1 MSKVLLSRC
10 FEFLPSCYLPDLS
23 LGPILPMCG
32 YGEVNQWQS
41 VAGTAARY
49 LSRHDIVH
57 IGSDQKFSLP
67 TRSSPSQS
75 RRSISSVLSEDIHG
89 DNFKGGRGNGAV
101 RKAIPRGSSVVFA
114 FNECENPNA
123 YQLVTGPEGY

>member
-1 MSKVLLSRC
+1 
-10 FEFLPSCYLPDLS
+10 
-23 LGPILPMCG
+23 MCG
-32 YGEVNQWQS
+32 YGNVNRWQS
-41 VAGTAARY
+41 VACTAARY

-75 RRSISSVLSEDIHG
+75 RSSISSVILEDIHG
-89 DNFKGGRGNGAV
+89 DNFKGGGGNGVV
-101 RKAIPRGSSVVFA
+101 RKAFSRGSSMVLA

-123 YQLVTGPEGY
+123 HQLVTGPEGIEVDTKSRVHFVVSVGYHTSAPE

>member
-1 MSKVLLSRC
+1 
-10 FEFLPSCYLPDLS
+10 
-23 LGPILPMCG
+23 MCG
-32 YGEVNQWQS
+32 YGDVEQWQS
-41 VAGTAARY
+41 VACTAARY

-75 RRSISSVLSEDIHG
+75 RSSISSVVSEDIHG
-89 DNFKGGRGNGAV
+89 DNFKGGGGNGAV
-101 RKAIPRGSSVVFA
+101 RKANPWGSSIVFA

-123 YQLVTGPEGY
+123 HQLVTGPEGIEVETKSRVHFVVSVGYHTSAPE